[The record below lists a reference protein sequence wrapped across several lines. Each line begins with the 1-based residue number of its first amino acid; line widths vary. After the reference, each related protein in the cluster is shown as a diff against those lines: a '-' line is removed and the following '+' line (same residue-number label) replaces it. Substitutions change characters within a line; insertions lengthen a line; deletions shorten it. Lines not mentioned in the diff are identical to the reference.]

1 VALEKADRCRLGRIA
16 AWERVVRERSSA
28 ATVANWAQMLHA
40 RSEMDARTPALECV
54 AGHLPIRKET
64 RELLLRPPEVD
75 FQVGREWRGVPRRP
89 TWNFQGGREA
99 GHQDRQGYAPAPSP
113 ALTDGCR

>member
-1 VALEKADRCRLGRIA
+1 VALENADRRRLGRIA

-28 ATVANWAQMLHA
+28 ATVANWEQMLHA
-40 RSEMDARTPALECV
+40 RSEMDVRTPALECV

-75 FQVGREWRGVPRRP
+75 FQVGREA
-89 TWNFQGGREA
+89 GRE
-99 GHQDRQGYAPAPSP
+99 DRQGHAPAPSP